1 MLLIELRQFFDES
14 SLANIIVP
22 QDFNLVCVE
31 LFLFF
36 KPWGALNLGFEL
48 INFEIFFFVL
58 LIIKKRIEVDI

>member
-36 KPWGALNLGFEL
+36 KP
-48 INFEIFFFVL
+48 
-58 LIIKKRIEVDI
+58 